1 MKISDSQQFEYD
13 CQDTQEL
20 LILLLVCPEEL
31 TIDER
36 SEVTRHLNEC
46 PACREDYEGMLQ
58 TSDVLIANRDYL
70 RKNAFFGDTPVERDS
85 VQMSHEEIMDERF
98 QDRMERVIVRRKRR
112 ERRERIAKAKRLA
125 KPISAVAA
133 CLVVGLGVL
142 FVVNQFSRSNNGS
155 STIVSNQS
163 QPSVIIEVIS
173 EGVTDTMPAGQLIVA
188 ADELKTLRINGNRQM
203 VLNVGTELSVESYNL
218 GCMVKLDQGEI
229 YTEVEHDGKPFV
241 VETFHGQAVI
251 TGTTF
256 NIKADSNKMDL
267 AVVEGSVRFESEKGA
282 VDVIGGYQSSIAAS
296 LQPTKP
302 VACDVLEIAKWAKR
316 QDVDSAPLVVS
327 SNTNISE
334 LAELSLVHVPYCDL
348 EDIIFEVWIDQR
360 REWFEREFPWT
371 KRLKKLLAQD
381 NVEVDTI
388 DLLIESGDL
397 WRFAW
402 PEYNSRQIL
411 AQDEQVVQ
419 DIANQYG
426 VSIETLAAINAVSS
440 DLGVGAFEAWR
451 AAFDSQDMSGHLT
464 IESIHATA
472 FLINVRSLAWFA
484 VREGHIQVQEKQKVL
499 DLLAEQVRLTSE
511 MLGDLN
517 RLILT
522 DKNESICSVTQY
534 QEYIKKIISLMMEIE
549 RELREY
555 EIVSK

>member
-1 MKISDSQQFEYD
+1 M
-13 CQDTQEL
+13 
-20 LILLLVCPEEL
+20 LVCPEEL